1 MSIQKRFMLAGSVF
15 CVLVVAVFVWLA
27 SNFLYGIIFNEYR
40 EKAEMM
46 LFSMKA
52 VRAHMKEVIRPEADS
67 ILPPDAFVTELQST
81 SFTANGVFSR
91 ISKDY
96 RHNLEFKT
104 ASVKPR
110 NPNNAATE
118 VEAEIIRKLDELNNE
133 GEPAVWEGTRLI
145 GGKEYFITAAG
156 EVNKPACMRC
166 HSTPDKAPLDM
177 RRRYPPEH
185 DQGYNHLVNRIES
198 AEIVSIQVS
207 SIASEVT
214 QLRLAII
221 GAAAIILGLALLA
234 MRFGLKTIFDPV
246 ARASSLAQLIA
257 KGDIET
263 ASREIR
269 ECPQIQKKLARDKD
283 RKYCDEAGT
292 LLRSFATMTDNLNS
306 LVGQVQESGV
316 QVTTSASEIG
326 ASAHQL
332 ESTVAEQAASLNQVS
347 ATSRQI
353 HATSHDLAQTMRGV
367 ADMANQTTELAG
379 EGRSGLEG
387 MEQSMRSLMNATGTF
402 SSRLAAI
409 NEKATNISGIVT
421 TISHVADQTN
431 LLSLNAAI
439 EAEKAGEFGQGFA
452 VVAREIRRL
461 ADQTALATDDIGSMV
476 KEMQSAVGSGVMEMD
491 RFAQEV
497 RQRVADVAE
506 IGGHL
511 GQVID
516 HVRALGPEFETVKDG
531 MLSQSD
537 AAEQISQAMSQ
548 LTEAANQTSQSLQE
562 FKNATTQLN
571 EVVGGLRTEVTR
583 FRVSSAE

>member
-1 MSIQKRFMLAGSVF
+1 MLAGTVF
-15 CVLVVAVFVWLA
+15 CVLVVTVFIWLA
-27 SNFLYGIIFNEYR
+27 SNFLHDIIFNEYR
-40 EKAEMM
+40 EKADMM

-52 VRAHMKEVIRPEADS
+52 VRAQMKQVIRPEADS

-91 ISKDY
+91 IPEKY
-96 RHNLEFKT
+96 RYDLNFKT

-110 NPNNAATE
+110 NPKNTATE
-118 VEAEIIRKLDELNNE
+118 VEAEIITRLDKLNSE
-133 GEPAVWEGTRLI
+133 GRPAVWEGTRMI
-145 GGKEYFITAAG
+145 DGREYFITAAG

-166 HSTPDKAPLDM
+166 HSTPDQAPLDM

-185 DQGYNHLVNRIES
+185 DRGYNHLVNRIES
-198 AEIVSIQVS
+198 AEIVSIPVS

-214 QLRLAII
+214 RLRLIII
-221 GAAAIILGLALLA
+221 GAAALILGLALLA
-234 MRFGLKTIFDPV
+234 MRLGLKTIFEPV
-246 ARASSLAQLIA
+246 ARATNLAELIA
-257 KGDIET
+257 KGDIGQ
-263 ASREIR
+263 ASKTIR
-269 ECPQIQKKLARDKD
+269 ECPKIQQKLAISREKEH
-283 RKYCDEAGT
+283 CDEAGT
-292 LLRSFATMTDNLNS
+292 LLRSFAAMTGNLNS
-306 LVGQVQESGV
+306 LVGQVQQSGL
-316 QVTTSASEIG
+316 QVTTSATEIG
-326 ASAHQL
+326 ASARQL
-332 ESTVAEQAASLNQVS
+332 ESTVAEQAASLSQVS

-353 HATSHDLAQTMRGV
+353 HATSHELAQTMRSV
-367 ADMANQTTELAG
+367 AAMASKTTDLAG
-379 EGRSGLEG
+379 EGQSGLVG
-387 MEQSMRSLMNATGTF
+387 MEGSMRRLVQATGSF

-497 RQRVADVAE
+497 RQRVADVAH
-506 IGGHL
+506 IGEHL

-516 HVRALGPEFETVKDG
+516 HVQALGPKFETVKDG

-537 AAEQISQAMSQ
+537 AAEQISQAMAQ

-571 EVVGGLRTEVTR
+571 ETVGGLRTEVSR
-583 FRVSSAE
+583 FRVSSTD